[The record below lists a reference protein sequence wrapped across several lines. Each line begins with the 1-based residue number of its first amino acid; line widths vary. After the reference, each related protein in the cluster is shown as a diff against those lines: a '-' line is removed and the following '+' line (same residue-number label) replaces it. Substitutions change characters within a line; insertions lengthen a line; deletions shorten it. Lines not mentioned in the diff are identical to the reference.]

1 LKFDKIGSIFK
12 DPETGAYDIGPL
24 PRGLGGPYR
33 TATEYYRAWAAKNKS
48 MPGATSPFVS
58 LIDEAAPLISKHDLG
73 PFRLVH
79 GDFGHNNV
87 IVDDNFNILSVIDW
101 EGSFVGPAEMAARFP
116 LRNQMYPEKLIP
128 IVRDRDRKI
137 LDERVRRKTES
148 RELFVTA
155 VSAEEDRLCVSA
167 QLSASM
173 TDARADVLYLVRM
186 WDEGMPWLR
195 NYQPGVEEG
204 VNAVLSNLSAN
215 EFEEISE

>member
-1 LKFDKIGSIFK
+1 LIKLALYSRIQKH
-12 DPETGAYDIGPL
+12 DIGPF
-24 PRGLGGPYR
+24 PNGLGGPYR

-48 MPGATSPFVS
+48 TPGATSPFVS
-58 LIDEAAPLISKHDLG
+58 LIDEAAPIISKHDLG

-116 LRNQMYPEKLIP
+116 LRNQMYPETLIP
-128 IVRDRDRKI
+128 IVRDIDGRI

-148 RELFVTA
+148 RELFVAA
-155 VSAEEDRLCVSA
+155 VASEEDRLCVSL
-167 QLSASM
+167 QLSVSM
-173 TDARADVLYLVRM
+173 TDSRADVLYLVRM
-186 WDEGMPWLR
+186 WDEGMPCLR

-204 VNAVLSNLSAN
+204 VSAVLNSLSAK
-215 EFEEISE
+215 EFEEFNK